1 MIEAIFR
8 QIELHLGN
16 NSEKLCFALGLHY
29 VEGVALEIR
38 LRFGKT
44 QNKFWF
50 FAQLALILQ
59 PNSRQT

>member
-8 QIELHLGN
+8 PIELHLGN

-38 LRFGKT
+38 LRF
-44 QNKFWF
+44 
-50 FAQLALILQ
+50 
-59 PNSRQT
+59 